1 MRSSKRI
8 ALSKESYSIF
18 EVFAIYEIS
27 VEPLEE
33 WTNITSDCRAKEW
46 ALRLVAWTQDSSVVF
61 GLLSQINIAN

>member
-33 WTNITSDCRAKEW
+33 WTNITSDCRAKE
-46 ALRLVAWTQDSSVVF
+46 
-61 GLLSQINIAN
+61 